1 MSVPGTEGFDPPLT
15 DDWAPPV
22 ECPLDT
28 RGTRL
33 LAALMSKLTAV
44 STAIVG
50 ALAIGPWMLALLGGR
65 SIGWWAALIVYP
77 GAIAVLVLI
86 AAVIRDVRARR
97 YSALLAPVLVLFAF
111 CVGFLVWLAVAFQS
125 FDIPVG
131 G

>member
-1 MSVPGTEGFDPPLT
+1 VSVPGTEGFEPPLA
-15 DDWAPPV
+15 DDLAPPV
-22 ECPLDT
+22 ECPLDK

-33 LAALMSKLTAV
+33 LAALMSKLTTS

-50 ALAIGPWMLALLGGR
+50 ALAILPCLLALLGER

-86 AAVIRDVRARR
+86 VAVVRDVRARR
-97 YSALLAPVLVLFAF
+97 YWALLAPVLVLFAL
-111 CVGFLVWLAVAFQS
+111 CVGFLIWLAVAMQS